1 VYGSSLQQVKEMYA
15 IDPNMAGELAISIL
29 EVALTGTMSTDNP
42 LIKMALANFKD
53 VAGKNQIKY
62 DKKVEV
68 KRAARIEKLQ
78 LREIAEM
85 YKQGVPQNIIAKKL
99 GKGASTVSENLKT
112 IRTEFPE
119 LLADYSENSTN
130 SDELGEFDNDSEIL
144 PNSENSGEF
153 DELEL
158 SSLNS
163 ENSENSEYVNDNDN
177 VNDNVN
183 VSPSPDGEELPSVSL
198 SELNRLGVSF
208 IWLDGETIQ
217 DKDTGKI
224 LHVEV

>member
-85 YKQGVPQNIIAKKL
+85 YK
-99 GKGASTVSENLKT
+99 
-112 IRTEFPE
+112 
-119 LLADYSENSTN
+119 
-130 SDELGEFDNDSEIL
+130 
-144 PNSENSGEF
+144 
-153 DELEL
+153 
-158 SSLNS
+158 
-163 ENSENSEYVNDNDN
+163 
-177 VNDNVN
+177 
-183 VSPSPDGEELPSVSL
+183 
-198 SELNRLGVSF
+198 
-208 IWLDGETIQ
+208 
-217 DKDTGKI
+217 
-224 LHVEV
+224 